1 MDSVCGKDSSGSEN
15 EELRSSG
22 EMMQMRAQIGAATV
36 LNCAALALSQECGGV
51 LSYSSSDEDEVAPGP
66 GRGAPGRKRRKAD
79 IYGDPDGSIIAR
91 DIIDLRADP
100 DNELLLKKFRL
111 AYRVPWSVFE
121 VRACSNICTVLF
133 LYRTVLFLYRTASQR
148 HHRVP
153 LGTGNGR
160 EGHAVPSQQETSD
173 IWA

>member
-1 MDSVCGKDSSGSEN
+1 MASSDSEN

-22 EMMQMRAQIGAATV
+22 EMMQMRAQIGAATA
-36 LNCAALALSQECGGV
+36 LNCAALALSQVCGGV
-51 LSYSSSDEDEVAPGP
+51 LGYSDSSSDEEVVPGP

-91 DIIDLRADP
+91 DILALRSDP
-100 DNELLLKKFRL
+100 DNELLLKKFRF

-121 VRACSNICTVLF
+121 VRACTYICTVLF
-133 LYRTVLFLYRTASQR
+133 LYRFVSVPYCDSRVTTVLPQELVTIANTMPYQAR
-148 HHRVP
+148 
-153 LGTGNGR
+153 
-160 EGHAVPSQQETSD
+160 QETSD